1 MVARKNVLGGGFSDE
16 SGREKEETTQ
26 ESYSFWQSVRL
37 VPPYLPF

>member
-16 SGREKEETTQ
+16 SRREKEETRQ